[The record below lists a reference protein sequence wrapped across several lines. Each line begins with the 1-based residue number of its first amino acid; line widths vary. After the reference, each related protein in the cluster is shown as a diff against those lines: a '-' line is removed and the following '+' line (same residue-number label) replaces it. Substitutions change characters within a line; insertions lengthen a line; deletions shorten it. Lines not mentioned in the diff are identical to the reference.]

1 VNPLAKYLPHFY
13 VINCN
18 KPNKIRVVF
27 DAAARFQGLC
37 YNDLLL
43 RGPPSILSLVGVL
56 IRARQY
62 RYALSADI
70 EAFYHRVWVA
80 KQDQSLQRFVFRPFG
95 SNGPI
100 RTFQFTTLIFGAVCS
115 SSAAVLTLHHAA
127 KTNVTFPQVAA
138 KMQDNI
144 YSDNLIDSFETESEA
159 ADFAN
164 AVTKN
169 LEAGGFHLTAFAST
183 SQQILETIP
192 PQYMSPQVLDINL
205 SALPVEYQLGMKWD
219 LATDTYGIRVRSM
232 PEVHTKRELLS
243 AMSLVFD
250 PLGMFIP
257 VITATKLLLQQTQK
271 LDRTSPC
278 CWDAH

>member
-43 RGPPSILSLVGVL
+43 RGPPSILSLLGVL

-70 EAFYHRVWVA
+70 EAFYNRVWVA
-80 KQDQSLQRFVFRPFG
+80 KQHQSLQRFVFRPFG
-95 SNGPI
+95 SNGPV

-205 SALPVEYQLGMKWD
+205 SALPVEYQLGMKRD

-271 LDRTSPC
+271 LDRTLPC
-278 CWDAH
+278 C